1 MENKNNHCINNI
13 HYNDMSKN
21 LTEKQFHEVLNALE
35 ECPSK
40 EDLKNIWTHTIGV
53 AKEGLD
59 NALNMLK
66 ESIQKYL
73 DNYIHVEI
81 DKNNVKIFLYDTL
94 WNETRALFCK
104 TLVTEVVEQAN
115 DFFSLIN
122 DKHKL
127 DDILKFIYS
136 YLEHF
141 KILKK
146 ELYVK
151 NQKELLKEIAQT
163 LKR

>member
-1 MENKNNHCINNI
+1 MNKSYMKIDI
-13 HYNDMSKN
+13 VLIMIMGI
-21 LTEKQFHEVLNALE
+21 VLNSLE

-59 NALNMLK
+59 NT
-66 ESIQKYL
+66 
-73 DNYIHVEI
+73 

-104 TLVTEVVEQAN
+104 TVATEVVEYAN

-136 YLEHF
+136 FLEHF

-151 NQKELLKEIAQT
+151 HQKELLKEIAQT